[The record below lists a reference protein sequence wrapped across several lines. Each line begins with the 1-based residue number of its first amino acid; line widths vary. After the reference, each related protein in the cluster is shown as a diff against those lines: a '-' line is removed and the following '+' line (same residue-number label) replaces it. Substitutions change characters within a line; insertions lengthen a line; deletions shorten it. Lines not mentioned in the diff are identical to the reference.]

1 MSRSYNHE
9 NLKKHGVTVDEINEV
24 ERSSMTVVIDLEPSR
39 KGNDRVMWIGF
50 TFNLRLLEIGLE
62 YLPHDN
68 EHVFHVMD
76 ATKTHRRDFE
86 QRTGSL

>member
-24 ERSSMTVVIDLEPSR
+24 ERSPLTVVIDLEPSL
-39 KGNDRVMWIGF
+39 KGNDRVLWIGF

-68 EHVFHVMD
+68 EYVFHTMD
-76 ATKTHRRDFE
+76 ATKTNRKEFE
-86 QRTGSL
+86 QRNGLL

>member
-24 ERSSMTVVIDLEPSR
+24 ERSPLTVVIDLEPSR
-39 KGNDRVMWIGF
+39 KGNDRVLWIGF

-62 YLPHDN
+62 YL
-68 EHVFHVMD
+68 
-76 ATKTHRRDFE
+76 
-86 QRTGSL
+86 RTGSL